1 MHLIYDYWKSEGRR
15 ILRRQNTGRWVTA
28 IVFAAL
34 LPWSAPP
41 LFGLQAPGAGGAGAP
56 RAADA
61 RQAARLFAAQRPGAA
76 AAFEA
81 LRRRYPHWWLPEYYL
96 GRLAAR
102 RQQPVQAA
110 LRLMTA
116 ARLAPRQPQPRAA
129 LAVLAGQQ
137 GFWADAARQWRRYL
151 RLAPRDVS
159 AWRELA
165 IAAQMAHQERRA
177 LAAMRRYLAAQPN
190 DAVGQYLYALML
202 QGNGDLAGARAALAR
217 SLRLA
222 PRFGA
227 AWTMRAKWELQSA
240 HWAAAR
246 ASLRSA
252 LAANPNDPKALAE
265 LAEWERRR
273 GHAELALPLLLRAQT
288 LAPRSASVAY
298 QLAQTQ
304 LRLHDTA
311 AARAAERRFRRL
323 RAARRTAPQRD
334 AHAPTLLA
342 WARAEVGRT
351 PAQRRRDYLALL
363 RRLNR
368 RDPGDP
374 RVLCRLARA
383 EWAARPRAQARRDLQ
398 QALAAGP
405 SYADALRTAAWLAQA
420 GEPPLARR
428 FYRAAMRRPEA
439 AGSAAA
445 AVGLARLELQAHHYH
460 AALRIADAVPVAA
473 QPQGAAEETAA
484 LAHAALGQAAAAQAA
499 FRVALAMQPKAV
511 EWYRE
516 DAVFLGGL
524 GQWQDALK
532 VLAVGRQQCGPLAR
546 LALTRAILLQ
556 LSGRRAEA
564 QAQLRRV
571 IAHPG
576 TPGLRRQAQ
585 LLLAISYMTTDQ
597 GRLAA
602 PLLVALT
609 RQGTGAPAAMRAE
622 AWYYRARLEEQEG
635 RAALALRH
643 ARRAAAL
650 APEYAPAWMLAGRL
664 AEARGQTA
672 AGEQDYQRAARAEP
686 DWTAPHQALSRIYL
700 RQGRIAAARR
710 QQKIVAALNQT
721 APGQQSRELQS
732 ALLGLAR

>member
-1 MHLIYDYWKSEGRR
+1 MRR
-15 ILRRQNTGRWVTA
+15 CQNTGGWVAA
-28 IVFAAL
+28 IAFAAL
-34 LPWSAPP
+34 LLFSAPP
-41 LFGLQAPGAGGAGAP
+41 LFGRQAPGAGGAGAR

-61 RQAARLFAAQRPGAA
+61 RQAVGLFTAQRPGAA
-76 AAFEA
+76 AAFQA
-81 LRRRYPHWWLPEYYL
+81 LRRHYPHWWLPAYYL
-96 GRLAAR
+96 GRIAAR
-102 RQQPVQAA
+102 RQQPVEAA

-137 GFWADAARQWRRYL
+137 GFWADATRQWRRYL
-151 RLAPRDVS
+151 RLAPQDTS

-165 IAAQMAHQERRA
+165 IAAQMSHQERRA
-177 LAAMRRYLAAQPN
+177 LAAMRRYLAAKPN

-227 AWTMRAKWELQSA
+227 AWTMRAKWELQAA

-252 LAANPNDPKALAE
+252 LAANPNDPRALAE
-265 LAEWERRR
+265 LAEWERQR

-311 AARAAERRFRRL
+311 AARAAERRFRQL
-323 RAARRTAPQRD
+323 RSARQTAPQRD
-334 AHAPTLLA
+334 AGAPTLLA

-351 PAQRRRDYLALL
+351 PVQRRQDYLALL

-374 RVLCRLARA
+374 RVLCRLAHA
-383 EWAARPRAQARRDLQ
+383 EWAVRQRAQARRDLR
-398 QALAAGP
+398 QALAGGP
-405 SYADALRTAAWLAQA
+405 GYADALRTAAWLAQV
-420 GEPPLARR
+420 GEPQWARR

-439 AGSAAA
+439 AGQAAA
-445 AVGLARLELQAHHYH
+445 AVRLARLELQRHHYR
-460 AALRIADAVPVAA
+460 AALKVADAVPVAA

-484 LAHAALGQAAAAQAA
+484 LAHAALGQPAAAQAA
-499 FRVALAMQPKAV
+499 FRMALAMQPKAV

-532 VLAVGRQQCGPLAR
+532 VLAVGRQQCGPSPR
-546 LALTRAILLQ
+546 LALTRVILLQ
-556 LSGRRAEA
+556 LSGRRKEA
-564 QAQLRRV
+564 QTQLRRV
-571 IAHPG
+571 IAQPG
-576 TPGLRRQAQ
+576 TAALRRQAQ
-585 LLLAISYMTTDQ
+585 LLLAISYLTTHQDQ
-597 GRLAA
+597 RAA
-602 PLLVALT
+602 PLLDALT
-609 RQGTGAPAAMRAE
+609 RSPTGSAPRLQAE
-622 AWYYRARLEEQEG
+622 AWYYRARLEDQEG
-635 RAALALRH
+635 HAALALRH
-643 ARRAAAL
+643 ARRAARL
-650 APEYAPAWMLAGRL
+650 APDYAPAWMLAGRL
-664 AEARGQTA
+664 AEARGQSA
-672 AGEQDYQRAARAEP
+672 ASERDYRRAARAEP

-700 RQGRIAAARR
+700 RQGRTAAARR
-710 QQKIVAALNQT
+710 EQKIVAALNQT
-721 APGQQSRELQS
+721 APGQQGRELQS